1 MPLVS
6 TINDIPV
13 YSSSTD
19 LTDDQQE
26 HGNLAVTVTPARLW
40 IWLNPDGWT
49 AVTSTTS
56 ATLAARVTRLEEL
69 FTCIANCINEHDA

>member
-13 YSSSTD
+13 YSDADD
-19 LTDDQQE
+19 LIDDQQE

-56 ATLAARVTRLEEL
+56 ATLAARVTRLEAL
-69 FTCIANCINEHDA
+69 MNCIADCINEPE